1 MESQSELSRPEG
13 PHEAIGIVSGGLD
26 SLLAVRLV
34 QRMGIRVTAL
44 HFVIGFEPG
53 HLNAWIDDPAAAPRP
68 SDAILAT
75 GAEVEVHDIRADYM
89 PLLAAPPHGYGGNC
103 NPCVDCH
110 AMMLAKAAQRMQAT
124 GARFVFSG
132 EVLGQRPMS
141 QNRQALG
148 TVAVHS
154 TLGDRLVRP
163 LSGALLPA
171 TAPEREGVFS
181 RDQLLDIQG
190 RSRRR
195 QKELAEELGVTDYPS
210 PAGGCLL
217 TDPQFSV
224 RLEDLFERR
233 PDRLL
238 RVDDPL
244 LLFVGRHIVLPD
256 GSKAVIGRDHR
267 ENGVITRF
275 AADGPLLEAR
285 DHSGPTALVE
295 GDPSPA
301 DLQAA
306 ARLVGRY
313 GKGRTEARVV
323 VEVRHPTG
331 EVDTLEVE
339 PGDVAAARML
349 M

>member
-1 MESQSELSRPEG
+1 MESRAKATRPQG
-13 PHEAIGIVSGGLD
+13 PFRAIGIVSGGLD
-26 SLLAVRLV
+26 SLLAVRLI
-34 QRMGIRVTAL
+34 QRMGIRVSVL
-44 HFVIGFEPG
+44 HFVIGFEPP
-53 HLNAWIDDPAAAPRP
+53 HLNAWIDDPDTTLRP

-75 GAEVEVHDIRADYM
+75 GAEVEVHDIRTDYM

-110 AMMLAKAAQRMQAT
+110 AMMLAKAKERMEAT
-124 GARFVFSG
+124 GASFVFSG

-154 TLGDRLVRP
+154 ALGDRLVRP

-190 RSRRR
+190 RTRRR
-195 QKELAEELGVTDYPS
+195 QQELAVELGVTDYPS

-224 RLEDLFERR
+224 RLRDLFERR

-256 GSKAVIGRDHR
+256 GSKVVIGRDHR

-275 AADGPLLEAR
+275 AANGPLLEAR

-295 GDPSPA
+295 GEPSAA
-301 DLQAA
+301 DIQAA

-313 GKGRTEARVV
+313 GKGRTEARVAIQ
-323 VEVRHPTG
+323 VRHPSG
-331 EVDTLEVE
+331 RVDTLEVE